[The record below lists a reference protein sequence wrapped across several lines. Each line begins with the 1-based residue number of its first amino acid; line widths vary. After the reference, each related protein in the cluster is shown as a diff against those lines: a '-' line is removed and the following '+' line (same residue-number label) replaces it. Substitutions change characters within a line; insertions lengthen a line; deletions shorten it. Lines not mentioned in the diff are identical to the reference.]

1 MTNFD
6 KKLFAEWGKAFASAV
21 IAFILLLLA
30 CVMCGC
36 RTQYVPVETVRT
48 EYKDRVNTE
57 YVTDSVVNDRFVY
70 INGDTVFI
78 YKWRDRWRTETKH
91 DSIYIE
97 KTDTIIVPYAVE
109 RKLTR
114 WEKVKNKVGGAAIS
128 FTLFSVLVLLY
139 YLLRFCYSRQH

>member
-6 KKLFAEWGKAFASAV
+6 KKLFAEWSKAVASVV
-21 IAFILLLLA
+21 IMVIMLLLA

-36 RTQYVPVETVRT
+36 RTRYVPVETVRT

-78 YKWRDRWRTETKH
+78 YKWRDRWRTEIKH
-91 DSIYIE
+91 DSIYIN
-97 KTDTIIVPYAVE
+97 KTDTISVPYPVEKIVEVE
-109 RKLTR
+109 RDPAW
-114 WEKVKNKVGGAAIS
+114 WELGLMAFGGV
-128 FTLFSVLVLLY
+128 FLLLIGY
-139 YLLRFCYSRQH
+139 VVYLKCRKGS

>member
-6 KKLFAEWGKAFASAV
+6 KELFIECGKTLASAIV
-21 IAFILLLLA
+21 ALLMLLMA

-36 RTQYVPVETVRT
+36 KTTEYVPVETVRA

-57 YVTDSVVNDRFVY
+57 YVIDSVVNDRLVY

-91 DSIYIE
+91 DSIYVE
-97 KTDTIIVPYAVE
+97 KRDTVRVPYPVE
-109 RKLTR
+109 RELTK
-114 WEKVKNKVGGAAIS
+114 WEKAKMDLGGWAFCVVGVALCVAAAWLI
-128 FTLFSVLVLLY
+128 
-139 YLLRFCYSRQH
+139 RKKK